1 MVALENN
8 VMWRWVQCQHYRSK
22 KIKRDSWERE
32 RVGWGRELREK
43 ERVGGERERERELS
57 RVRN

>member
-22 KIKRDSWERE
+22 KIKRESWD
-32 RVGWGRELREK
+32 
-43 ERVGGERERERELS
+43 REREREMGEGESWGRKRELGE
-57 RVRN
+57 RERIE